1 MPIVFKSLEK
11 ESFHSLFIA
20 FNAAFKDYEMQVNE
34 QELGVMLQRRGFNPK
49 LSFGAFD
56 GDKLVS
62 FTFNGIGQFSG
73 RKTAYDTGTGTIK
86 EYRKQGLA
94 SKIFEYSIPFLKQ
107 AGIGQYLL
115 EVLQHN
121 SGAVSV
127 YQKLGFQVSRAFNYF
142 VCKNED
148 LKLNSI
154 QLQSNYQIKQIE
166 FSRLRFVS
174 SFWDYY
180 PSWQN
185 SFDSIARQA
194 GTFKVFGAFEADKL
208 VGYCI
213 FEANSGDITQ
223 LAVSEDHRRK
233 GIGSALLK
241 EAASVNHHS
250 SIKLINSDISSKS
263 TVGFLESNGISLS
276 GKQFEM
282 IRVL

>member
-1 MPIVFKSLEK
+1 MGIIINSLEK

-34 QELGVMLQRRGFNPK
+34 QELGIMLQRRGFNPK

-86 EYRKQGLA
+86 EYRKKGLA
-94 SKIFEYSIPFLKQ
+94 TQIFEYSIPFLK
-107 AGIGQYLL
+107 AEGISQYLL

-121 SGAVSV
+121 TKAVSI
-127 YQKLGFQVSRAFNYF
+127 YKKLDFQVSRAFNYF

-148 LKLNSI
+148 VKLNSL
-154 QLQSNYQIKQIE
+154 QLDSNYQIKEIE
-166 FSRLRFVS
+166 LARLRFVS

-185 SFDSIARQA
+185 SFDSIGRQA
-194 GTFKVFGAFEADKL
+194 GAFKVFGAFEAEKL
-208 VGYCI
+208 IGYCI
-213 FEANSGDITQ
+213 FDAKSGDITQ
-223 LAVSEDHRRK
+223 LAVSEEHRRK
-233 GIGSALLK
+233 GIATSLLQ
-241 EAASVNHHS
+241 EAIAVNQHS
-250 SIKLINSDISSKS
+250 GIKLMNSDIKCES
-263 TVGFLESNGISLS
+263 TLGFLHSNGISLT